1 MKIKSILKLGTLALL
16 TAALPACS
24 FLDTDPQIIPDDGYY
39 NSEQKLIYGLAGV
52 YGVLNSEALYGNYYS
67 LQIANADD
75 LCYFNNYNNSES
87 RPDRYNHSAGTAAI
101 YDTWSKLYEGIKN
114 ANRYIEAVEKTEI
127 DPGKLSVDI
136 GLYIAEARFL
146 RAYYH
151 FLLAQAW
158 GDVPLR
164 VKATTSPNP
173 NDVQMAATPQEQ
185 VLKWCADEIEATIP
199 DLYEPI
205 DNTPSRVSQ
214 TVAQGILA
222 RVYLFM
228 AGESV
233 KQIDGLDK
241 KEMYRRAAYWA
252 NEVIAS
258 HKHDLNESYEEIFIN
273 MIRDQ
278 YDTQF
283 HESMWEAEFLGDRT
297 SATDWTNGRIG
308 DLIGLRSQSRTTNY
322 SEWACNYSYGYYNGS
337 YTLWQLYWE
346 NDRTAD
352 ETASATVIDKRLT
365 WNLPGYNYRG
375 MNNQK
380 ISYKNKAGET
390 VTRYLQQTQSMF
402 KTPWVYNNNFAMPDI
417 EGLDQTIEDAF
428 DPADLVYD
436 PTVMCAVRN
445 AGKWRRE
452 TVYEKQM
459 SAKSLY
465 TTINFP
471 ILRYA
476 DVLLMYAEAINE
488 YAEAPDDQA
497 KEAIREIR
505 KRAGV
510 KTNESLLGDYRS
522 FRDLVRI
529 GFRGASQVGPDPLG
543 HVRREDAQRRDQ
555 PADGEQVPQRQLYEL
570 CVGELRQRDGTPH
583 LPPDSD
589 QGAGGEPR
597 APTEPLM
604 VKRLIAE
611 HTMNTKRIT
620 YLAATLALATA
631 AVSCEHEEIYE
642 PLEFSVR
649 LAPTNTYRTGDPVVF
664 NFSGNA
670 DFITV
675 WTGDT
680 GHEYKHRNR
689 TKVDIADI
697 ESCELEIEISQQYG
711 TLNNLVLFAGNK
723 FAGLNGSDAATDR
736 PVVEAIAANDCAD
749 WTKLE
754 FTPNNA
760 NKFKTYTYDITR
772 FADRFSWGM
781 HLFYPDPKTTMRTYR
796 INPKIT
802 VKFKGHDTQVYN
814 YPDMEFVPFSL
825 ASQHADDPYIH
836 NVSGNGNLKFQ
847 GRPGANNTANIV
859 FQGFSAGAFPEID
872 QWAFMQPVALNTIS
886 PDTGLNIKG
895 VTDDLPSYSYTY
907 TEPGTYTVTFI
918 VAGGNYQGQ
927 SAPAPYEVTF
937 TVIDPIE

>member
-52 YGVLNSEALYGNYYS
+52 YGVLNSEAIYGNYYS

-258 HKHDLNESYEEIFIN
+258 HKHNLNESYEEIFIN

-417 EGLDQTIEDAF
+417 EGLDQTIENAF

-488 YAEAPDDQA
+488 YAGAPDDQA

-510 KTNESLLGDYRS
+510 KTDESLLGDYRS
-522 FRDLVRI
+522 FRDLVRNE
-529 GFRGASQVGPDPLG
+529 RGRELAFEGLRKWDLIRWGTFVEKMHNAGTNQPTENKYRNVSYTNYASANYANVTAHHIYLPIPTK
-543 HVRREDAQRRDQ
+543 
-555 PADGEQVPQRQLYEL
+555 EL
-570 CVGELRQRDGTPH
+570 AVNHALRQN
-583 LPPDSD
+583 
-589 QGAGGEPR
+589 
-597 APTEPLM
+597 PL
-604 VKRLIAE
+604 
-611 HTMNTKRIT
+611 
-620 YLAATLALATA
+620 
-631 AVSCEHEEIYE
+631 
-642 PLEFSVR
+642 
-649 LAPTNTYRTGDPVVF
+649 
-664 NFSGNA
+664 
-670 DFITV
+670 
-675 WTGDT
+675 W
-680 GHEYKHRNR
+680 
-689 TKVDIADI
+689 
-697 ESCELEIEISQQYG
+697 
-711 TLNNLVLFAGNK
+711 
-723 FAGLNGSDAATDR
+723 
-736 PVVEAIAANDCAD
+736 
-749 WTKLE
+749 
-754 FTPNNA
+754 
-760 NKFKTYTYDITR
+760 
-772 FADRFSWGM
+772 
-781 HLFYPDPKTTMRTYR
+781 
-796 INPKIT
+796 
-802 VKFKGHDTQVYN
+802 
-814 YPDMEFVPFSL
+814 
-825 ASQHADDPYIH
+825 
-836 NVSGNGNLKFQ
+836 
-847 GRPGANNTANIV
+847 
-859 FQGFSAGAFPEID
+859 
-872 QWAFMQPVALNTIS
+872 
-886 PDTGLNIKG
+886 
-895 VTDDLPSYSYTY
+895 
-907 TEPGTYTVTFI
+907 
-918 VAGGNYQGQ
+918 
-927 SAPAPYEVTF
+927 
-937 TVIDPIE
+937 

>member
-87 RPDRYNHSAGTAAI
+87 RPDRYNHSAGTATI

-352 ETASATVIDKRLT
+352 ATASATVIDKRLT

-488 YAEAPDDQA
+488 YAGAPDDQA

-510 KTNESLLGDYRS
+510 KTDESLLGDYRS
-522 FRDLVRI
+522 FRDLVRNE
-529 GFRGASQVGPDPLG
+529 RGRELAFEGLRKWDLIRWGTFVEKMHNAGTNQPTENKYRNVSYTNYASANYANVTARHIYLPIPTK
-543 HVRREDAQRRDQ
+543 
-555 PADGEQVPQRQLYEL
+555 EL
-570 CVGELRQRDGTPH
+570 AVNHALRQN
-583 LPPDSD
+583 
-589 QGAGGEPR
+589 
-597 APTEPLM
+597 PL
-604 VKRLIAE
+604 
-611 HTMNTKRIT
+611 
-620 YLAATLALATA
+620 
-631 AVSCEHEEIYE
+631 
-642 PLEFSVR
+642 
-649 LAPTNTYRTGDPVVF
+649 
-664 NFSGNA
+664 
-670 DFITV
+670 
-675 WTGDT
+675 W
-680 GHEYKHRNR
+680 
-689 TKVDIADI
+689 
-697 ESCELEIEISQQYG
+697 
-711 TLNNLVLFAGNK
+711 
-723 FAGLNGSDAATDR
+723 
-736 PVVEAIAANDCAD
+736 
-749 WTKLE
+749 
-754 FTPNNA
+754 
-760 NKFKTYTYDITR
+760 
-772 FADRFSWGM
+772 
-781 HLFYPDPKTTMRTYR
+781 
-796 INPKIT
+796 
-802 VKFKGHDTQVYN
+802 
-814 YPDMEFVPFSL
+814 
-825 ASQHADDPYIH
+825 
-836 NVSGNGNLKFQ
+836 
-847 GRPGANNTANIV
+847 
-859 FQGFSAGAFPEID
+859 
-872 QWAFMQPVALNTIS
+872 
-886 PDTGLNIKG
+886 
-895 VTDDLPSYSYTY
+895 
-907 TEPGTYTVTFI
+907 
-918 VAGGNYQGQ
+918 
-927 SAPAPYEVTF
+927 
-937 TVIDPIE
+937 

>member
-127 DPGKLSVDI
+127 DPEKLSVDI

-164 VKATTSPNP
+164 VKATTAPNP

-417 EGLDQTIEDAF
+417 EGLDQTIENAF

-488 YAEAPDDQA
+488 YAGAPDDQA

-510 KTNESLLGDYRS
+510 KTDESLLGDYRS
-522 FRDLVRI
+522 FRDLVRNE
-529 GFRGASQVGPDPLG
+529 RGRELAFEGLRKWDLIRWGTFVEKMHNAGTNQPTENKYRNVSYTNYASANYANVTARHIYLPIPTK
-543 HVRREDAQRRDQ
+543 
-555 PADGEQVPQRQLYEL
+555 EL
-570 CVGELRQRDGTPH
+570 AVNHALRQN
-583 LPPDSD
+583 
-589 QGAGGEPR
+589 
-597 APTEPLM
+597 PL
-604 VKRLIAE
+604 
-611 HTMNTKRIT
+611 
-620 YLAATLALATA
+620 
-631 AVSCEHEEIYE
+631 
-642 PLEFSVR
+642 
-649 LAPTNTYRTGDPVVF
+649 
-664 NFSGNA
+664 
-670 DFITV
+670 
-675 WTGDT
+675 W
-680 GHEYKHRNR
+680 
-689 TKVDIADI
+689 
-697 ESCELEIEISQQYG
+697 
-711 TLNNLVLFAGNK
+711 
-723 FAGLNGSDAATDR
+723 
-736 PVVEAIAANDCAD
+736 
-749 WTKLE
+749 
-754 FTPNNA
+754 
-760 NKFKTYTYDITR
+760 
-772 FADRFSWGM
+772 
-781 HLFYPDPKTTMRTYR
+781 
-796 INPKIT
+796 
-802 VKFKGHDTQVYN
+802 
-814 YPDMEFVPFSL
+814 
-825 ASQHADDPYIH
+825 
-836 NVSGNGNLKFQ
+836 
-847 GRPGANNTANIV
+847 
-859 FQGFSAGAFPEID
+859 
-872 QWAFMQPVALNTIS
+872 
-886 PDTGLNIKG
+886 
-895 VTDDLPSYSYTY
+895 
-907 TEPGTYTVTFI
+907 
-918 VAGGNYQGQ
+918 
-927 SAPAPYEVTF
+927 
-937 TVIDPIE
+937 

>member
-52 YGVLNSEALYGNYYS
+52 YGALNSEALYGNYYS

-87 RPDRYNHSAGTAAI
+87 RPDRYNHSAGTATI
-101 YDTWSKLYEGIKN
+101 YDTWSKLYEVIKN
-114 ANRYIEAVEKTEI
+114 ANRYIEDVEKTEI

-488 YAEAPDDQA
+488 YAGAPDDQA

-510 KTNESLLGDYRS
+510 KTDESLLGDYRS
-522 FRDLVRI
+522 FRDLVRNE
-529 GFRGASQVGPDPLG
+529 RGRELAFEGLRKWDLIRWGTFVEKMHNAGTNQPTENKYRNVSYTNYASANYANVTARHIYLPIPTK
-543 HVRREDAQRRDQ
+543 
-555 PADGEQVPQRQLYEL
+555 EL
-570 CVGELRQRDGTPH
+570 AVNHALRQN
-583 LPPDSD
+583 
-589 QGAGGEPR
+589 
-597 APTEPLM
+597 PL
-604 VKRLIAE
+604 
-611 HTMNTKRIT
+611 
-620 YLAATLALATA
+620 
-631 AVSCEHEEIYE
+631 
-642 PLEFSVR
+642 
-649 LAPTNTYRTGDPVVF
+649 
-664 NFSGNA
+664 
-670 DFITV
+670 
-675 WTGDT
+675 W
-680 GHEYKHRNR
+680 
-689 TKVDIADI
+689 
-697 ESCELEIEISQQYG
+697 
-711 TLNNLVLFAGNK
+711 
-723 FAGLNGSDAATDR
+723 
-736 PVVEAIAANDCAD
+736 
-749 WTKLE
+749 
-754 FTPNNA
+754 
-760 NKFKTYTYDITR
+760 
-772 FADRFSWGM
+772 
-781 HLFYPDPKTTMRTYR
+781 
-796 INPKIT
+796 
-802 VKFKGHDTQVYN
+802 
-814 YPDMEFVPFSL
+814 
-825 ASQHADDPYIH
+825 
-836 NVSGNGNLKFQ
+836 
-847 GRPGANNTANIV
+847 
-859 FQGFSAGAFPEID
+859 
-872 QWAFMQPVALNTIS
+872 
-886 PDTGLNIKG
+886 
-895 VTDDLPSYSYTY
+895 
-907 TEPGTYTVTFI
+907 
-918 VAGGNYQGQ
+918 
-927 SAPAPYEVTF
+927 
-937 TVIDPIE
+937 

>member
-24 FLDTDPQIIPDDGYY
+24 FLDTDPQIIHDGYY

-173 NDVQMAATPQEQ
+173 NNVQMAATPQEQ

-258 HKHDLNESYEEIFIN
+258 HKHDLNESYEEVFIN

-436 PTVMCAVRN
+436 LTVMCAVRN

-488 YAEAPDDQA
+488 YAGAPDDQA
-497 KEAIREIR
+497 KDAIREIR

-510 KTNESLLGDYRS
+510 KTDESLLGDYRS
-522 FRDLVRI
+522 FRDLVRNE
-529 GFRGASQVGPDPLG
+529 RGRELAFEGLRKWDLIRWGTFVEKMHNAGTNQPTENKYRNVSYTNYASANYANVTARHIYLPIPTK
-543 HVRREDAQRRDQ
+543 
-555 PADGEQVPQRQLYEL
+555 EL
-570 CVGELRQRDGTPH
+570 AVNHALRQN
-583 LPPDSD
+583 
-589 QGAGGEPR
+589 
-597 APTEPLM
+597 PL
-604 VKRLIAE
+604 
-611 HTMNTKRIT
+611 
-620 YLAATLALATA
+620 
-631 AVSCEHEEIYE
+631 
-642 PLEFSVR
+642 
-649 LAPTNTYRTGDPVVF
+649 
-664 NFSGNA
+664 
-670 DFITV
+670 
-675 WTGDT
+675 W
-680 GHEYKHRNR
+680 
-689 TKVDIADI
+689 
-697 ESCELEIEISQQYG
+697 
-711 TLNNLVLFAGNK
+711 
-723 FAGLNGSDAATDR
+723 
-736 PVVEAIAANDCAD
+736 
-749 WTKLE
+749 
-754 FTPNNA
+754 
-760 NKFKTYTYDITR
+760 
-772 FADRFSWGM
+772 
-781 HLFYPDPKTTMRTYR
+781 
-796 INPKIT
+796 
-802 VKFKGHDTQVYN
+802 
-814 YPDMEFVPFSL
+814 
-825 ASQHADDPYIH
+825 
-836 NVSGNGNLKFQ
+836 
-847 GRPGANNTANIV
+847 
-859 FQGFSAGAFPEID
+859 
-872 QWAFMQPVALNTIS
+872 
-886 PDTGLNIKG
+886 
-895 VTDDLPSYSYTY
+895 
-907 TEPGTYTVTFI
+907 
-918 VAGGNYQGQ
+918 
-927 SAPAPYEVTF
+927 
-937 TVIDPIE
+937 

>member
-87 RPDRYNHSAGTAAI
+87 RPDRYNHSAGTATI

-258 HKHDLNESYEEIFIN
+258 HKHDLNESYEEVFIN

-417 EGLDQTIEDAF
+417 EGLDQTIENAF

-488 YAEAPDDQA
+488 YAGAPDDQA
-497 KEAIREIR
+497 KDAIREIR

-510 KTNESLLGDYRS
+510 KTDESLLGDYRS
-522 FRDLVRI
+522 FRDLVRNE
-529 GFRGASQVGPDPLG
+529 RGRELAFEGLRKWDLIRWGTFVEKMHNAGTNQPTENKYRNVSYTNYASANYANVTARHIYLPIPTK
-543 HVRREDAQRRDQ
+543 
-555 PADGEQVPQRQLYEL
+555 EL
-570 CVGELRQRDGTPH
+570 AVNHALRQN
-583 LPPDSD
+583 
-589 QGAGGEPR
+589 
-597 APTEPLM
+597 PL
-604 VKRLIAE
+604 
-611 HTMNTKRIT
+611 
-620 YLAATLALATA
+620 
-631 AVSCEHEEIYE
+631 
-642 PLEFSVR
+642 
-649 LAPTNTYRTGDPVVF
+649 
-664 NFSGNA
+664 
-670 DFITV
+670 
-675 WTGDT
+675 W
-680 GHEYKHRNR
+680 
-689 TKVDIADI
+689 
-697 ESCELEIEISQQYG
+697 
-711 TLNNLVLFAGNK
+711 
-723 FAGLNGSDAATDR
+723 
-736 PVVEAIAANDCAD
+736 
-749 WTKLE
+749 
-754 FTPNNA
+754 
-760 NKFKTYTYDITR
+760 
-772 FADRFSWGM
+772 
-781 HLFYPDPKTTMRTYR
+781 
-796 INPKIT
+796 
-802 VKFKGHDTQVYN
+802 
-814 YPDMEFVPFSL
+814 
-825 ASQHADDPYIH
+825 
-836 NVSGNGNLKFQ
+836 
-847 GRPGANNTANIV
+847 
-859 FQGFSAGAFPEID
+859 
-872 QWAFMQPVALNTIS
+872 
-886 PDTGLNIKG
+886 
-895 VTDDLPSYSYTY
+895 
-907 TEPGTYTVTFI
+907 
-918 VAGGNYQGQ
+918 
-927 SAPAPYEVTF
+927 
-937 TVIDPIE
+937 

>member
-87 RPDRYNHSAGTAAI
+87 RPDRYNHSAGTATI

-417 EGLDQTIEDAF
+417 EGLDQTIENAF

-488 YAEAPDDQA
+488 YAGAPDDQA

-510 KTNESLLGDYRS
+510 KTDESLLGDYRS
-522 FRDLVRI
+522 FRDLVRNQ
-529 GFRGASQVGPDPLG
+529 RGRELAFEGLRKWDLIRWGTFVEKMHNAGTNQPTENKYRNVSYTNYASANYANVTARHIYLPIPTK
-543 HVRREDAQRRDQ
+543 
-555 PADGEQVPQRQLYEL
+555 EL
-570 CVGELRQRDGTPH
+570 AVNHALRQN
-583 LPPDSD
+583 
-589 QGAGGEPR
+589 
-597 APTEPLM
+597 PL
-604 VKRLIAE
+604 
-611 HTMNTKRIT
+611 
-620 YLAATLALATA
+620 
-631 AVSCEHEEIYE
+631 
-642 PLEFSVR
+642 
-649 LAPTNTYRTGDPVVF
+649 
-664 NFSGNA
+664 
-670 DFITV
+670 
-675 WTGDT
+675 W
-680 GHEYKHRNR
+680 
-689 TKVDIADI
+689 
-697 ESCELEIEISQQYG
+697 
-711 TLNNLVLFAGNK
+711 
-723 FAGLNGSDAATDR
+723 
-736 PVVEAIAANDCAD
+736 
-749 WTKLE
+749 
-754 FTPNNA
+754 
-760 NKFKTYTYDITR
+760 
-772 FADRFSWGM
+772 
-781 HLFYPDPKTTMRTYR
+781 
-796 INPKIT
+796 
-802 VKFKGHDTQVYN
+802 
-814 YPDMEFVPFSL
+814 
-825 ASQHADDPYIH
+825 
-836 NVSGNGNLKFQ
+836 
-847 GRPGANNTANIV
+847 
-859 FQGFSAGAFPEID
+859 
-872 QWAFMQPVALNTIS
+872 
-886 PDTGLNIKG
+886 
-895 VTDDLPSYSYTY
+895 
-907 TEPGTYTVTFI
+907 
-918 VAGGNYQGQ
+918 
-927 SAPAPYEVTF
+927 
-937 TVIDPIE
+937 

>member
-173 NDVQMAATPQEQ
+173 NDVQMAAMPQEQ

-258 HKHDLNESYEEIFIN
+258 HKHDLNESYEEVFIN

-308 DLIGLRSQSRTTNY
+308 DLIGLRSQSGTTNY

-390 VTRYLQQTQSMF
+390 VTRYLQQT
-402 KTPWVYNNNFAMPDI
+402 
-417 EGLDQTIEDAF
+417 
-428 DPADLVYD
+428 
-436 PTVMCAVRN
+436 
-445 AGKWRRE
+445 
-452 TVYEKQM
+452 
-459 SAKSLY
+459 
-465 TTINFP
+465 
-471 ILRYA
+471 
-476 DVLLMYAEAINE
+476 
-488 YAEAPDDQA
+488 
-497 KEAIREIR
+497 
-505 KRAGV
+505 
-510 KTNESLLGDYRS
+510 
-522 FRDLVRI
+522 
-529 GFRGASQVGPDPLG
+529 
-543 HVRREDAQRRDQ
+543 
-555 PADGEQVPQRQLYEL
+555 
-570 CVGELRQRDGTPH
+570 
-583 LPPDSD
+583 
-589 QGAGGEPR
+589 
-597 APTEPLM
+597 
-604 VKRLIAE
+604 
-611 HTMNTKRIT
+611 
-620 YLAATLALATA
+620 
-631 AVSCEHEEIYE
+631 
-642 PLEFSVR
+642 
-649 LAPTNTYRTGDPVVF
+649 
-664 NFSGNA
+664 
-670 DFITV
+670 
-675 WTGDT
+675 
-680 GHEYKHRNR
+680 
-689 TKVDIADI
+689 
-697 ESCELEIEISQQYG
+697 
-711 TLNNLVLFAGNK
+711 
-723 FAGLNGSDAATDR
+723 
-736 PVVEAIAANDCAD
+736 
-749 WTKLE
+749 
-754 FTPNNA
+754 
-760 NKFKTYTYDITR
+760 
-772 FADRFSWGM
+772 
-781 HLFYPDPKTTMRTYR
+781 
-796 INPKIT
+796 
-802 VKFKGHDTQVYN
+802 
-814 YPDMEFVPFSL
+814 
-825 ASQHADDPYIH
+825 
-836 NVSGNGNLKFQ
+836 
-847 GRPGANNTANIV
+847 
-859 FQGFSAGAFPEID
+859 
-872 QWAFMQPVALNTIS
+872 
-886 PDTGLNIKG
+886 
-895 VTDDLPSYSYTY
+895 
-907 TEPGTYTVTFI
+907 
-918 VAGGNYQGQ
+918 
-927 SAPAPYEVTF
+927 
-937 TVIDPIE
+937 

>member
-185 VLKWCADEIEATIP
+185 VLKWCADEIETTIP

-488 YAEAPDDQA
+488 YAGAPDDQA

-510 KTNESLLGDYRS
+510 KTDESLLGDYRS
-522 FRDLVRI
+522 FRDLVRNE
-529 GFRGASQVGPDPLG
+529 RGRELAFEGLRKWDLIRWGTFVEKMHNAGTNQPTENKYRNVSYTNYASANYANVTARHIYLPIPTK
-543 HVRREDAQRRDQ
+543 
-555 PADGEQVPQRQLYEL
+555 EL
-570 CVGELRQRDGTPH
+570 AVNHALRQN
-583 LPPDSD
+583 
-589 QGAGGEPR
+589 
-597 APTEPLM
+597 PL
-604 VKRLIAE
+604 
-611 HTMNTKRIT
+611 
-620 YLAATLALATA
+620 
-631 AVSCEHEEIYE
+631 
-642 PLEFSVR
+642 
-649 LAPTNTYRTGDPVVF
+649 
-664 NFSGNA
+664 
-670 DFITV
+670 
-675 WTGDT
+675 W
-680 GHEYKHRNR
+680 
-689 TKVDIADI
+689 
-697 ESCELEIEISQQYG
+697 
-711 TLNNLVLFAGNK
+711 
-723 FAGLNGSDAATDR
+723 
-736 PVVEAIAANDCAD
+736 
-749 WTKLE
+749 
-754 FTPNNA
+754 
-760 NKFKTYTYDITR
+760 
-772 FADRFSWGM
+772 
-781 HLFYPDPKTTMRTYR
+781 
-796 INPKIT
+796 
-802 VKFKGHDTQVYN
+802 
-814 YPDMEFVPFSL
+814 
-825 ASQHADDPYIH
+825 
-836 NVSGNGNLKFQ
+836 
-847 GRPGANNTANIV
+847 
-859 FQGFSAGAFPEID
+859 
-872 QWAFMQPVALNTIS
+872 
-886 PDTGLNIKG
+886 
-895 VTDDLPSYSYTY
+895 
-907 TEPGTYTVTFI
+907 
-918 VAGGNYQGQ
+918 
-927 SAPAPYEVTF
+927 
-937 TVIDPIE
+937 

>member
-87 RPDRYNHSAGTAAI
+87 RPDRYNHSAGTATI

-258 HKHDLNESYEEIFIN
+258 HKHDLNESYEEVFIN

-417 EGLDQTIEDAF
+417 EGLDQTIENAF

-488 YAEAPDDQA
+488 YAGAPDDQA

-510 KTNESLLGDYRS
+510 KTDESLLGDYRS
-522 FRDLVRI
+522 FRDLVRNE
-529 GFRGASQVGPDPLG
+529 RGRELAFEGLRKWDLIRWGTFVEKMHNAGTNQPTENKYRNVSYTNYASANYANVTARHIYLPIPTK
-543 HVRREDAQRRDQ
+543 
-555 PADGEQVPQRQLYEL
+555 EL
-570 CVGELRQRDGTPH
+570 AVNHALRQN
-583 LPPDSD
+583 
-589 QGAGGEPR
+589 
-597 APTEPLM
+597 PL
-604 VKRLIAE
+604 
-611 HTMNTKRIT
+611 
-620 YLAATLALATA
+620 
-631 AVSCEHEEIYE
+631 
-642 PLEFSVR
+642 
-649 LAPTNTYRTGDPVVF
+649 
-664 NFSGNA
+664 
-670 DFITV
+670 
-675 WTGDT
+675 W
-680 GHEYKHRNR
+680 
-689 TKVDIADI
+689 
-697 ESCELEIEISQQYG
+697 
-711 TLNNLVLFAGNK
+711 
-723 FAGLNGSDAATDR
+723 
-736 PVVEAIAANDCAD
+736 
-749 WTKLE
+749 
-754 FTPNNA
+754 
-760 NKFKTYTYDITR
+760 
-772 FADRFSWGM
+772 
-781 HLFYPDPKTTMRTYR
+781 
-796 INPKIT
+796 
-802 VKFKGHDTQVYN
+802 
-814 YPDMEFVPFSL
+814 
-825 ASQHADDPYIH
+825 
-836 NVSGNGNLKFQ
+836 
-847 GRPGANNTANIV
+847 
-859 FQGFSAGAFPEID
+859 
-872 QWAFMQPVALNTIS
+872 
-886 PDTGLNIKG
+886 
-895 VTDDLPSYSYTY
+895 
-907 TEPGTYTVTFI
+907 
-918 VAGGNYQGQ
+918 
-927 SAPAPYEVTF
+927 
-937 TVIDPIE
+937 

>member
-173 NDVQMAATPQEQ
+173 NNVQMAATPQEQ

-258 HKHDLNESYEEIFIN
+258 HKHDLNESYEEVFIN

-417 EGLDQTIEDAF
+417 EGLDQTIENAF

-488 YAEAPDDQA
+488 YAGAPDDQA

-522 FRDLVRI
+522 FRDLVRNE
-529 GFRGASQVGPDPLG
+529 RGRELAFEGLRKWDLIRWGTFVEKMHNAGTNQPTENKYRNVSYTNYASANYANVTARHIYLPIPTK
-543 HVRREDAQRRDQ
+543 
-555 PADGEQVPQRQLYEL
+555 EL
-570 CVGELRQRDGTPH
+570 AVNHALRQN
-583 LPPDSD
+583 
-589 QGAGGEPR
+589 
-597 APTEPLM
+597 PL
-604 VKRLIAE
+604 
-611 HTMNTKRIT
+611 
-620 YLAATLALATA
+620 
-631 AVSCEHEEIYE
+631 
-642 PLEFSVR
+642 
-649 LAPTNTYRTGDPVVF
+649 
-664 NFSGNA
+664 
-670 DFITV
+670 
-675 WTGDT
+675 W
-680 GHEYKHRNR
+680 
-689 TKVDIADI
+689 
-697 ESCELEIEISQQYG
+697 
-711 TLNNLVLFAGNK
+711 
-723 FAGLNGSDAATDR
+723 
-736 PVVEAIAANDCAD
+736 
-749 WTKLE
+749 
-754 FTPNNA
+754 
-760 NKFKTYTYDITR
+760 
-772 FADRFSWGM
+772 
-781 HLFYPDPKTTMRTYR
+781 
-796 INPKIT
+796 
-802 VKFKGHDTQVYN
+802 
-814 YPDMEFVPFSL
+814 
-825 ASQHADDPYIH
+825 
-836 NVSGNGNLKFQ
+836 
-847 GRPGANNTANIV
+847 
-859 FQGFSAGAFPEID
+859 
-872 QWAFMQPVALNTIS
+872 
-886 PDTGLNIKG
+886 
-895 VTDDLPSYSYTY
+895 
-907 TEPGTYTVTFI
+907 
-918 VAGGNYQGQ
+918 
-927 SAPAPYEVTF
+927 
-937 TVIDPIE
+937 

>member
-173 NDVQMAATPQEQ
+173 NNVQMAATPQEQ

-308 DLIGLRSQSRTTNY
+308 DLIGLRSQSGTTNY

-417 EGLDQTIEDAF
+417 EGLDQTIENAF

-488 YAEAPDDQA
+488 YAGAPDDQA
-497 KEAIREIR
+497 KEAIREIH

-510 KTNESLLGDYRS
+510 KTDESLLGDYRS
-522 FRDLVRI
+522 FRDLVRNE
-529 GFRGASQVGPDPLG
+529 RGRELAFEGLRKWDLIRWGTFVEKMHNAGTNQPTENKYRNVSYTNYASANYANVTARHIYLPIPTK
-543 HVRREDAQRRDQ
+543 
-555 PADGEQVPQRQLYEL
+555 EL
-570 CVGELRQRDGTPH
+570 AVNHALRQN
-583 LPPDSD
+583 
-589 QGAGGEPR
+589 
-597 APTEPLM
+597 PL
-604 VKRLIAE
+604 
-611 HTMNTKRIT
+611 
-620 YLAATLALATA
+620 
-631 AVSCEHEEIYE
+631 
-642 PLEFSVR
+642 
-649 LAPTNTYRTGDPVVF
+649 
-664 NFSGNA
+664 
-670 DFITV
+670 
-675 WTGDT
+675 W
-680 GHEYKHRNR
+680 
-689 TKVDIADI
+689 
-697 ESCELEIEISQQYG
+697 
-711 TLNNLVLFAGNK
+711 
-723 FAGLNGSDAATDR
+723 
-736 PVVEAIAANDCAD
+736 
-749 WTKLE
+749 
-754 FTPNNA
+754 
-760 NKFKTYTYDITR
+760 
-772 FADRFSWGM
+772 
-781 HLFYPDPKTTMRTYR
+781 
-796 INPKIT
+796 
-802 VKFKGHDTQVYN
+802 
-814 YPDMEFVPFSL
+814 
-825 ASQHADDPYIH
+825 
-836 NVSGNGNLKFQ
+836 
-847 GRPGANNTANIV
+847 
-859 FQGFSAGAFPEID
+859 
-872 QWAFMQPVALNTIS
+872 
-886 PDTGLNIKG
+886 
-895 VTDDLPSYSYTY
+895 
-907 TEPGTYTVTFI
+907 
-918 VAGGNYQGQ
+918 
-927 SAPAPYEVTF
+927 
-937 TVIDPIE
+937 

>member
-52 YGVLNSEALYGNYYS
+52 YGVLNSEAIYGNYYS

-87 RPDRYNHSAGTAAI
+87 RPDRYNHSAGTATI

-127 DPGKLSVDI
+127 DPEKLSVNI

-488 YAEAPDDQA
+488 YAGAPDDQA

-510 KTNESLLGDYRS
+510 KTDESLLGDYRS
-522 FRDLVRI
+522 FRDLVRNE
-529 GFRGASQVGPDPLG
+529 RGRELAFEGLRKWDLIRWGTFVEKMHNAGTNQPTENKYRNVSYTNYASANYANVTARHIYLPIPTK
-543 HVRREDAQRRDQ
+543 
-555 PADGEQVPQRQLYEL
+555 EL
-570 CVGELRQRDGTPH
+570 AVNHALRQN
-583 LPPDSD
+583 
-589 QGAGGEPR
+589 
-597 APTEPLM
+597 PL
-604 VKRLIAE
+604 
-611 HTMNTKRIT
+611 
-620 YLAATLALATA
+620 
-631 AVSCEHEEIYE
+631 
-642 PLEFSVR
+642 
-649 LAPTNTYRTGDPVVF
+649 
-664 NFSGNA
+664 
-670 DFITV
+670 
-675 WTGDT
+675 W
-680 GHEYKHRNR
+680 
-689 TKVDIADI
+689 
-697 ESCELEIEISQQYG
+697 
-711 TLNNLVLFAGNK
+711 
-723 FAGLNGSDAATDR
+723 
-736 PVVEAIAANDCAD
+736 
-749 WTKLE
+749 
-754 FTPNNA
+754 
-760 NKFKTYTYDITR
+760 
-772 FADRFSWGM
+772 
-781 HLFYPDPKTTMRTYR
+781 
-796 INPKIT
+796 
-802 VKFKGHDTQVYN
+802 
-814 YPDMEFVPFSL
+814 
-825 ASQHADDPYIH
+825 
-836 NVSGNGNLKFQ
+836 
-847 GRPGANNTANIV
+847 
-859 FQGFSAGAFPEID
+859 
-872 QWAFMQPVALNTIS
+872 
-886 PDTGLNIKG
+886 
-895 VTDDLPSYSYTY
+895 
-907 TEPGTYTVTFI
+907 
-918 VAGGNYQGQ
+918 
-927 SAPAPYEVTF
+927 
-937 TVIDPIE
+937 

>member
-87 RPDRYNHSAGTAAI
+87 RPDRYNHSAGTATI

-127 DPGKLSVDI
+127 DPEKLSVDI

-417 EGLDQTIEDAF
+417 EGLDQTIENAF

-488 YAEAPDDQA
+488 YAGAPDDQA

-510 KTNESLLGDYRS
+510 KTDESLLGDYRS
-522 FRDLVRI
+522 FRDLVRNE
-529 GFRGASQVGPDPLG
+529 RGRELAFEGLRKWDLIRWGTFVEKMHNAGTNQPTENKYRNVSYTNYASANYANVTARHIYLPIPTK
-543 HVRREDAQRRDQ
+543 
-555 PADGEQVPQRQLYEL
+555 EL
-570 CVGELRQRDGTPH
+570 AVNHALRQN
-583 LPPDSD
+583 
-589 QGAGGEPR
+589 
-597 APTEPLM
+597 PL
-604 VKRLIAE
+604 
-611 HTMNTKRIT
+611 
-620 YLAATLALATA
+620 
-631 AVSCEHEEIYE
+631 
-642 PLEFSVR
+642 
-649 LAPTNTYRTGDPVVF
+649 
-664 NFSGNA
+664 
-670 DFITV
+670 
-675 WTGDT
+675 W
-680 GHEYKHRNR
+680 
-689 TKVDIADI
+689 
-697 ESCELEIEISQQYG
+697 
-711 TLNNLVLFAGNK
+711 
-723 FAGLNGSDAATDR
+723 
-736 PVVEAIAANDCAD
+736 
-749 WTKLE
+749 
-754 FTPNNA
+754 
-760 NKFKTYTYDITR
+760 
-772 FADRFSWGM
+772 
-781 HLFYPDPKTTMRTYR
+781 
-796 INPKIT
+796 
-802 VKFKGHDTQVYN
+802 
-814 YPDMEFVPFSL
+814 
-825 ASQHADDPYIH
+825 
-836 NVSGNGNLKFQ
+836 
-847 GRPGANNTANIV
+847 
-859 FQGFSAGAFPEID
+859 
-872 QWAFMQPVALNTIS
+872 
-886 PDTGLNIKG
+886 
-895 VTDDLPSYSYTY
+895 
-907 TEPGTYTVTFI
+907 
-918 VAGGNYQGQ
+918 
-927 SAPAPYEVTF
+927 
-937 TVIDPIE
+937 

>member
-87 RPDRYNHSAGTAAI
+87 RPDRYNHSTGTATI

-488 YAEAPDDQA
+488 YAGAPDDQA

-510 KTNESLLGDYRS
+510 KTDESLLGDYRS
-522 FRDLVRI
+522 FRDLVRNE
-529 GFRGASQVGPDPLG
+529 RGRELAFEGLRKWDLIRWGTFVEKMHNAGTNQPTENKYRNVSYTNYASANYANVTARHIYLPIPTK
-543 HVRREDAQRRDQ
+543 
-555 PADGEQVPQRQLYEL
+555 EL
-570 CVGELRQRDGTPH
+570 AVNHALRQN
-583 LPPDSD
+583 
-589 QGAGGEPR
+589 
-597 APTEPLM
+597 PL
-604 VKRLIAE
+604 
-611 HTMNTKRIT
+611 
-620 YLAATLALATA
+620 
-631 AVSCEHEEIYE
+631 
-642 PLEFSVR
+642 
-649 LAPTNTYRTGDPVVF
+649 
-664 NFSGNA
+664 
-670 DFITV
+670 
-675 WTGDT
+675 W
-680 GHEYKHRNR
+680 
-689 TKVDIADI
+689 
-697 ESCELEIEISQQYG
+697 
-711 TLNNLVLFAGNK
+711 
-723 FAGLNGSDAATDR
+723 
-736 PVVEAIAANDCAD
+736 
-749 WTKLE
+749 
-754 FTPNNA
+754 
-760 NKFKTYTYDITR
+760 
-772 FADRFSWGM
+772 
-781 HLFYPDPKTTMRTYR
+781 
-796 INPKIT
+796 
-802 VKFKGHDTQVYN
+802 
-814 YPDMEFVPFSL
+814 
-825 ASQHADDPYIH
+825 
-836 NVSGNGNLKFQ
+836 
-847 GRPGANNTANIV
+847 
-859 FQGFSAGAFPEID
+859 
-872 QWAFMQPVALNTIS
+872 
-886 PDTGLNIKG
+886 
-895 VTDDLPSYSYTY
+895 
-907 TEPGTYTVTFI
+907 
-918 VAGGNYQGQ
+918 
-927 SAPAPYEVTF
+927 
-937 TVIDPIE
+937 

>member
-127 DPGKLSVDI
+127 DPEKLSVDI

-375 MNNQK
+375 MNTQK

-488 YAEAPDDQA
+488 YAGAPDDQA

-510 KTNESLLGDYRS
+510 KTDESLLGDYRS
-522 FRDLVRI
+522 FRDLVRNE
-529 GFRGASQVGPDPLG
+529 RGRELAFEGLRKWDLIRWGTFVEKMHNAGTNQPTENKYRNVSYTNYASANYANVTARHIYLPIPTK
-543 HVRREDAQRRDQ
+543 
-555 PADGEQVPQRQLYEL
+555 EL
-570 CVGELRQRDGTPH
+570 AVNHALRQN
-583 LPPDSD
+583 
-589 QGAGGEPR
+589 
-597 APTEPLM
+597 PL
-604 VKRLIAE
+604 
-611 HTMNTKRIT
+611 
-620 YLAATLALATA
+620 
-631 AVSCEHEEIYE
+631 
-642 PLEFSVR
+642 
-649 LAPTNTYRTGDPVVF
+649 
-664 NFSGNA
+664 
-670 DFITV
+670 
-675 WTGDT
+675 W
-680 GHEYKHRNR
+680 
-689 TKVDIADI
+689 
-697 ESCELEIEISQQYG
+697 
-711 TLNNLVLFAGNK
+711 
-723 FAGLNGSDAATDR
+723 
-736 PVVEAIAANDCAD
+736 
-749 WTKLE
+749 
-754 FTPNNA
+754 
-760 NKFKTYTYDITR
+760 
-772 FADRFSWGM
+772 
-781 HLFYPDPKTTMRTYR
+781 
-796 INPKIT
+796 
-802 VKFKGHDTQVYN
+802 
-814 YPDMEFVPFSL
+814 
-825 ASQHADDPYIH
+825 
-836 NVSGNGNLKFQ
+836 
-847 GRPGANNTANIV
+847 
-859 FQGFSAGAFPEID
+859 
-872 QWAFMQPVALNTIS
+872 
-886 PDTGLNIKG
+886 
-895 VTDDLPSYSYTY
+895 
-907 TEPGTYTVTFI
+907 
-918 VAGGNYQGQ
+918 
-927 SAPAPYEVTF
+927 
-937 TVIDPIE
+937 

>member
-16 TAALPACS
+16 SAALPACS

-52 YGVLNSEALYGNYYS
+52 YGVLNSEAIYGNYYS

-127 DPGKLSVDI
+127 DPEKLSVDI

-258 HKHDLNESYEEIFIN
+258 HKHDLNESYEEVFIN

-417 EGLDQTIEDAF
+417 EGLDQTIENAF

-488 YAEAPDDQA
+488 YAGAPDDQA

-505 KRAGV
+505 KRTGV
-510 KTNESLLGDYRS
+510 KTDESLLGDYRS
-522 FRDLVRI
+522 FRDLVRNE
-529 GFRGASQVGPDPLG
+529 RGRELAFEGLRKWDLIRWGTFVEKMHNAGTNQPTENKYRNVSYTNYASANYANVTARHIYLPIPTK
-543 HVRREDAQRRDQ
+543 
-555 PADGEQVPQRQLYEL
+555 EL
-570 CVGELRQRDGTPH
+570 AVNHALRQN
-583 LPPDSD
+583 
-589 QGAGGEPR
+589 
-597 APTEPLM
+597 PL
-604 VKRLIAE
+604 
-611 HTMNTKRIT
+611 
-620 YLAATLALATA
+620 
-631 AVSCEHEEIYE
+631 
-642 PLEFSVR
+642 
-649 LAPTNTYRTGDPVVF
+649 
-664 NFSGNA
+664 
-670 DFITV
+670 
-675 WTGDT
+675 W
-680 GHEYKHRNR
+680 
-689 TKVDIADI
+689 
-697 ESCELEIEISQQYG
+697 
-711 TLNNLVLFAGNK
+711 
-723 FAGLNGSDAATDR
+723 
-736 PVVEAIAANDCAD
+736 
-749 WTKLE
+749 
-754 FTPNNA
+754 
-760 NKFKTYTYDITR
+760 
-772 FADRFSWGM
+772 
-781 HLFYPDPKTTMRTYR
+781 
-796 INPKIT
+796 
-802 VKFKGHDTQVYN
+802 
-814 YPDMEFVPFSL
+814 
-825 ASQHADDPYIH
+825 
-836 NVSGNGNLKFQ
+836 
-847 GRPGANNTANIV
+847 
-859 FQGFSAGAFPEID
+859 
-872 QWAFMQPVALNTIS
+872 
-886 PDTGLNIKG
+886 
-895 VTDDLPSYSYTY
+895 
-907 TEPGTYTVTFI
+907 
-918 VAGGNYQGQ
+918 
-927 SAPAPYEVTF
+927 
-937 TVIDPIE
+937 

>member
-158 GDVPLR
+158 GDMPLR

-258 HKHDLNESYEEIFIN
+258 HKHDLNESYEEVFIN

-417 EGLDQTIEDAF
+417 EGLDQTIENAF

-488 YAEAPDDQA
+488 YAGAPDDQA

-510 KTNESLLGDYRS
+510 KTDESLLGDYRS
-522 FRDLVRI
+522 FRDLVRNE
-529 GFRGASQVGPDPLG
+529 RGRELAFEGLRKWDLIRWGTFVEKMHNAGTNQPTENKYRNVSYTNYASANYANVTARHIYLPIPTK
-543 HVRREDAQRRDQ
+543 
-555 PADGEQVPQRQLYEL
+555 EL
-570 CVGELRQRDGTPH
+570 AVNHALRQN
-583 LPPDSD
+583 
-589 QGAGGEPR
+589 
-597 APTEPLM
+597 PL
-604 VKRLIAE
+604 
-611 HTMNTKRIT
+611 
-620 YLAATLALATA
+620 
-631 AVSCEHEEIYE
+631 
-642 PLEFSVR
+642 
-649 LAPTNTYRTGDPVVF
+649 
-664 NFSGNA
+664 
-670 DFITV
+670 
-675 WTGDT
+675 W
-680 GHEYKHRNR
+680 
-689 TKVDIADI
+689 
-697 ESCELEIEISQQYG
+697 
-711 TLNNLVLFAGNK
+711 
-723 FAGLNGSDAATDR
+723 
-736 PVVEAIAANDCAD
+736 
-749 WTKLE
+749 
-754 FTPNNA
+754 
-760 NKFKTYTYDITR
+760 
-772 FADRFSWGM
+772 
-781 HLFYPDPKTTMRTYR
+781 
-796 INPKIT
+796 
-802 VKFKGHDTQVYN
+802 
-814 YPDMEFVPFSL
+814 
-825 ASQHADDPYIH
+825 
-836 NVSGNGNLKFQ
+836 
-847 GRPGANNTANIV
+847 
-859 FQGFSAGAFPEID
+859 
-872 QWAFMQPVALNTIS
+872 
-886 PDTGLNIKG
+886 
-895 VTDDLPSYSYTY
+895 
-907 TEPGTYTVTFI
+907 
-918 VAGGNYQGQ
+918 
-927 SAPAPYEVTF
+927 
-937 TVIDPIE
+937 

>member
-173 NDVQMAATPQEQ
+173 NNVQMAATPQEQ

-337 YTLWQLYWE
+337 YTLWQLDWE

-488 YAEAPDDQA
+488 YAGAPDDQA

-510 KTNESLLGDYRS
+510 KTDESLLGDYRS
-522 FRDLVRI
+522 FRDLVRNE
-529 GFRGASQVGPDPLG
+529 RGRELAFEGLRKWDLIRWGTFVEKMHNAGTNQPTENKYRNVSYTNYASANYANVTARHIYLPIPTK
-543 HVRREDAQRRDQ
+543 
-555 PADGEQVPQRQLYEL
+555 EL
-570 CVGELRQRDGTPH
+570 AVNHALRQN
-583 LPPDSD
+583 
-589 QGAGGEPR
+589 
-597 APTEPLM
+597 PL
-604 VKRLIAE
+604 
-611 HTMNTKRIT
+611 
-620 YLAATLALATA
+620 
-631 AVSCEHEEIYE
+631 
-642 PLEFSVR
+642 
-649 LAPTNTYRTGDPVVF
+649 
-664 NFSGNA
+664 
-670 DFITV
+670 
-675 WTGDT
+675 W
-680 GHEYKHRNR
+680 
-689 TKVDIADI
+689 
-697 ESCELEIEISQQYG
+697 
-711 TLNNLVLFAGNK
+711 
-723 FAGLNGSDAATDR
+723 
-736 PVVEAIAANDCAD
+736 
-749 WTKLE
+749 
-754 FTPNNA
+754 
-760 NKFKTYTYDITR
+760 
-772 FADRFSWGM
+772 
-781 HLFYPDPKTTMRTYR
+781 
-796 INPKIT
+796 
-802 VKFKGHDTQVYN
+802 
-814 YPDMEFVPFSL
+814 
-825 ASQHADDPYIH
+825 
-836 NVSGNGNLKFQ
+836 
-847 GRPGANNTANIV
+847 
-859 FQGFSAGAFPEID
+859 
-872 QWAFMQPVALNTIS
+872 
-886 PDTGLNIKG
+886 
-895 VTDDLPSYSYTY
+895 
-907 TEPGTYTVTFI
+907 
-918 VAGGNYQGQ
+918 
-927 SAPAPYEVTF
+927 
-937 TVIDPIE
+937 

>member
-158 GDVPLR
+158 GDMPLR

-283 HESMWEAEFLGDRT
+283 NESMWEAEFLGDRT

-308 DLIGLRSQSRTTNY
+308 DLTGLRSQSRTTNY

-488 YAEAPDDQA
+488 YAGAPDDQA

-510 KTNESLLGDYRS
+510 KTDESLLGDYRS
-522 FRDLVRI
+522 FRDLVRNE
-529 GFRGASQVGPDPLG
+529 RGRELAFEGLRKWDLIRWGTFVEKMHNAGTNQPTENKYRNVSYTNYASANYANVTARHIYLPIPTK
-543 HVRREDAQRRDQ
+543 
-555 PADGEQVPQRQLYEL
+555 EL
-570 CVGELRQRDGTPH
+570 AVNHALRQN
-583 LPPDSD
+583 
-589 QGAGGEPR
+589 
-597 APTEPLM
+597 PL
-604 VKRLIAE
+604 
-611 HTMNTKRIT
+611 
-620 YLAATLALATA
+620 
-631 AVSCEHEEIYE
+631 
-642 PLEFSVR
+642 
-649 LAPTNTYRTGDPVVF
+649 
-664 NFSGNA
+664 
-670 DFITV
+670 
-675 WTGDT
+675 W
-680 GHEYKHRNR
+680 
-689 TKVDIADI
+689 
-697 ESCELEIEISQQYG
+697 
-711 TLNNLVLFAGNK
+711 
-723 FAGLNGSDAATDR
+723 
-736 PVVEAIAANDCAD
+736 
-749 WTKLE
+749 
-754 FTPNNA
+754 
-760 NKFKTYTYDITR
+760 
-772 FADRFSWGM
+772 
-781 HLFYPDPKTTMRTYR
+781 
-796 INPKIT
+796 
-802 VKFKGHDTQVYN
+802 
-814 YPDMEFVPFSL
+814 
-825 ASQHADDPYIH
+825 
-836 NVSGNGNLKFQ
+836 
-847 GRPGANNTANIV
+847 
-859 FQGFSAGAFPEID
+859 
-872 QWAFMQPVALNTIS
+872 
-886 PDTGLNIKG
+886 
-895 VTDDLPSYSYTY
+895 
-907 TEPGTYTVTFI
+907 
-918 VAGGNYQGQ
+918 
-927 SAPAPYEVTF
+927 
-937 TVIDPIE
+937 

>member
-164 VKATTSPNP
+164 VKAITSPNP

-417 EGLDQTIEDAF
+417 EGLDQTIENAF

-488 YAEAPDDQA
+488 YAGAPDDQA

-510 KTNESLLGDYRS
+510 KTDESLLGDYRS
-522 FRDLVRI
+522 FRDLVRNE
-529 GFRGASQVGPDPLG
+529 RGRELAFEGLRKWDLIRWGTFVEKMHNAGTNQPTENKYRNVSYTNYASANYANVTARHIYLPIPTK
-543 HVRREDAQRRDQ
+543 
-555 PADGEQVPQRQLYEL
+555 EL
-570 CVGELRQRDGTPH
+570 AVNHALRQN
-583 LPPDSD
+583 
-589 QGAGGEPR
+589 
-597 APTEPLM
+597 PL
-604 VKRLIAE
+604 
-611 HTMNTKRIT
+611 
-620 YLAATLALATA
+620 
-631 AVSCEHEEIYE
+631 
-642 PLEFSVR
+642 
-649 LAPTNTYRTGDPVVF
+649 
-664 NFSGNA
+664 
-670 DFITV
+670 
-675 WTGDT
+675 W
-680 GHEYKHRNR
+680 
-689 TKVDIADI
+689 
-697 ESCELEIEISQQYG
+697 
-711 TLNNLVLFAGNK
+711 
-723 FAGLNGSDAATDR
+723 
-736 PVVEAIAANDCAD
+736 
-749 WTKLE
+749 
-754 FTPNNA
+754 
-760 NKFKTYTYDITR
+760 
-772 FADRFSWGM
+772 
-781 HLFYPDPKTTMRTYR
+781 
-796 INPKIT
+796 
-802 VKFKGHDTQVYN
+802 
-814 YPDMEFVPFSL
+814 
-825 ASQHADDPYIH
+825 
-836 NVSGNGNLKFQ
+836 
-847 GRPGANNTANIV
+847 
-859 FQGFSAGAFPEID
+859 
-872 QWAFMQPVALNTIS
+872 
-886 PDTGLNIKG
+886 
-895 VTDDLPSYSYTY
+895 
-907 TEPGTYTVTFI
+907 
-918 VAGGNYQGQ
+918 
-927 SAPAPYEVTF
+927 
-937 TVIDPIE
+937 

>member
-24 FLDTDPQIIPDDGYY
+24 FLDTDPQIITDDGYY

-488 YAEAPDDQA
+488 YAGAPDDQA

-510 KTNESLLGDYRS
+510 KTDESLLGDYRS
-522 FRDLVRI
+522 FRDLVRNE
-529 GFRGASQVGPDPLG
+529 RGRELAFEGLRKWDLIRWGTFVEKMHNAGTNQPTENKYRNVSYTNYASANYANVTARHIYLPIPTK
-543 HVRREDAQRRDQ
+543 
-555 PADGEQVPQRQLYEL
+555 EL
-570 CVGELRQRDGTPH
+570 AVNHALRQN
-583 LPPDSD
+583 
-589 QGAGGEPR
+589 
-597 APTEPLM
+597 PL
-604 VKRLIAE
+604 
-611 HTMNTKRIT
+611 
-620 YLAATLALATA
+620 
-631 AVSCEHEEIYE
+631 
-642 PLEFSVR
+642 
-649 LAPTNTYRTGDPVVF
+649 
-664 NFSGNA
+664 
-670 DFITV
+670 
-675 WTGDT
+675 W
-680 GHEYKHRNR
+680 
-689 TKVDIADI
+689 
-697 ESCELEIEISQQYG
+697 
-711 TLNNLVLFAGNK
+711 
-723 FAGLNGSDAATDR
+723 
-736 PVVEAIAANDCAD
+736 
-749 WTKLE
+749 
-754 FTPNNA
+754 
-760 NKFKTYTYDITR
+760 
-772 FADRFSWGM
+772 
-781 HLFYPDPKTTMRTYR
+781 
-796 INPKIT
+796 
-802 VKFKGHDTQVYN
+802 
-814 YPDMEFVPFSL
+814 
-825 ASQHADDPYIH
+825 
-836 NVSGNGNLKFQ
+836 
-847 GRPGANNTANIV
+847 
-859 FQGFSAGAFPEID
+859 
-872 QWAFMQPVALNTIS
+872 
-886 PDTGLNIKG
+886 
-895 VTDDLPSYSYTY
+895 
-907 TEPGTYTVTFI
+907 
-918 VAGGNYQGQ
+918 
-927 SAPAPYEVTF
+927 
-937 TVIDPIE
+937 

>member
-136 GLYIAEARFL
+136 GLYIAEARLL

-173 NDVQMAATPQEQ
+173 NNVQMAATPQEQ

-258 HKHDLNESYEEIFIN
+258 HKHDLNESYEEVFIN

-417 EGLDQTIEDAF
+417 EGLDQTIENAF

-488 YAEAPDDQA
+488 YAGAPDDQA

-510 KTNESLLGDYRS
+510 KTDESLLGDYRS
-522 FRDLVRI
+522 FRDLVRNE
-529 GFRGASQVGPDPLG
+529 RGRELAFEGLRKWDLIRWGTFVEKMHNAGTNQPTENKYRNVSYTNYASANYANVTARHIYLPIPTK
-543 HVRREDAQRRDQ
+543 
-555 PADGEQVPQRQLYEL
+555 EL
-570 CVGELRQRDGTPH
+570 AVNHALRQN
-583 LPPDSD
+583 
-589 QGAGGEPR
+589 
-597 APTEPLM
+597 PL
-604 VKRLIAE
+604 
-611 HTMNTKRIT
+611 
-620 YLAATLALATA
+620 
-631 AVSCEHEEIYE
+631 
-642 PLEFSVR
+642 
-649 LAPTNTYRTGDPVVF
+649 
-664 NFSGNA
+664 
-670 DFITV
+670 
-675 WTGDT
+675 W
-680 GHEYKHRNR
+680 
-689 TKVDIADI
+689 
-697 ESCELEIEISQQYG
+697 
-711 TLNNLVLFAGNK
+711 
-723 FAGLNGSDAATDR
+723 
-736 PVVEAIAANDCAD
+736 
-749 WTKLE
+749 
-754 FTPNNA
+754 
-760 NKFKTYTYDITR
+760 
-772 FADRFSWGM
+772 
-781 HLFYPDPKTTMRTYR
+781 
-796 INPKIT
+796 
-802 VKFKGHDTQVYN
+802 
-814 YPDMEFVPFSL
+814 
-825 ASQHADDPYIH
+825 
-836 NVSGNGNLKFQ
+836 
-847 GRPGANNTANIV
+847 
-859 FQGFSAGAFPEID
+859 
-872 QWAFMQPVALNTIS
+872 
-886 PDTGLNIKG
+886 
-895 VTDDLPSYSYTY
+895 
-907 TEPGTYTVTFI
+907 
-918 VAGGNYQGQ
+918 
-927 SAPAPYEVTF
+927 
-937 TVIDPIE
+937 

>member
-39 NSEQKLIYGLAGV
+39 NSEQKLIFGLAGV

-258 HKHDLNESYEEIFIN
+258 HKHDLNESYEEVFIN

-488 YAEAPDDQA
+488 YAGAPDDQA

-510 KTNESLLGDYRS
+510 KTDESLLGDYRS
-522 FRDLVRI
+522 FRDLVRNE
-529 GFRGASQVGPDPLG
+529 RGRELAFEGLRKWDLIRWGTFVEKMHNAGTNQPTENKYRNVSYTNYASANYANVTARHIYLPIPTK
-543 HVRREDAQRRDQ
+543 
-555 PADGEQVPQRQLYEL
+555 EL
-570 CVGELRQRDGTPH
+570 AVNHALRQN
-583 LPPDSD
+583 
-589 QGAGGEPR
+589 
-597 APTEPLM
+597 PL
-604 VKRLIAE
+604 
-611 HTMNTKRIT
+611 
-620 YLAATLALATA
+620 
-631 AVSCEHEEIYE
+631 
-642 PLEFSVR
+642 
-649 LAPTNTYRTGDPVVF
+649 
-664 NFSGNA
+664 
-670 DFITV
+670 
-675 WTGDT
+675 W
-680 GHEYKHRNR
+680 
-689 TKVDIADI
+689 
-697 ESCELEIEISQQYG
+697 
-711 TLNNLVLFAGNK
+711 
-723 FAGLNGSDAATDR
+723 
-736 PVVEAIAANDCAD
+736 
-749 WTKLE
+749 
-754 FTPNNA
+754 
-760 NKFKTYTYDITR
+760 
-772 FADRFSWGM
+772 
-781 HLFYPDPKTTMRTYR
+781 
-796 INPKIT
+796 
-802 VKFKGHDTQVYN
+802 
-814 YPDMEFVPFSL
+814 
-825 ASQHADDPYIH
+825 
-836 NVSGNGNLKFQ
+836 
-847 GRPGANNTANIV
+847 
-859 FQGFSAGAFPEID
+859 
-872 QWAFMQPVALNTIS
+872 
-886 PDTGLNIKG
+886 
-895 VTDDLPSYSYTY
+895 
-907 TEPGTYTVTFI
+907 
-918 VAGGNYQGQ
+918 
-927 SAPAPYEVTF
+927 
-937 TVIDPIE
+937 

>member
-258 HKHDLNESYEEIFIN
+258 HKHDLNESYEEVFIN

-417 EGLDQTIEDAF
+417 EGLDQTIENAF

-471 ILRYA
+471 IFRYA

-488 YAEAPDDQA
+488 YAGAPDDQA

-505 KRAGV
+505 KRTGV
-510 KTNESLLGDYRS
+510 KTDESLLGDYRS
-522 FRDLVRI
+522 FRDLVRNE
-529 GFRGASQVGPDPLG
+529 RGRELAFEGLRKWDLIRWGTFVEKMHNAGTNQPTENKYRNVSYTNYASANYANVTARHIYLPIPTK
-543 HVRREDAQRRDQ
+543 
-555 PADGEQVPQRQLYEL
+555 EL
-570 CVGELRQRDGTPH
+570 AVNHALRQN
-583 LPPDSD
+583 
-589 QGAGGEPR
+589 
-597 APTEPLM
+597 PL
-604 VKRLIAE
+604 
-611 HTMNTKRIT
+611 
-620 YLAATLALATA
+620 
-631 AVSCEHEEIYE
+631 
-642 PLEFSVR
+642 
-649 LAPTNTYRTGDPVVF
+649 
-664 NFSGNA
+664 
-670 DFITV
+670 
-675 WTGDT
+675 W
-680 GHEYKHRNR
+680 
-689 TKVDIADI
+689 
-697 ESCELEIEISQQYG
+697 
-711 TLNNLVLFAGNK
+711 
-723 FAGLNGSDAATDR
+723 
-736 PVVEAIAANDCAD
+736 
-749 WTKLE
+749 
-754 FTPNNA
+754 
-760 NKFKTYTYDITR
+760 
-772 FADRFSWGM
+772 
-781 HLFYPDPKTTMRTYR
+781 
-796 INPKIT
+796 
-802 VKFKGHDTQVYN
+802 
-814 YPDMEFVPFSL
+814 
-825 ASQHADDPYIH
+825 
-836 NVSGNGNLKFQ
+836 
-847 GRPGANNTANIV
+847 
-859 FQGFSAGAFPEID
+859 
-872 QWAFMQPVALNTIS
+872 
-886 PDTGLNIKG
+886 
-895 VTDDLPSYSYTY
+895 
-907 TEPGTYTVTFI
+907 
-918 VAGGNYQGQ
+918 
-927 SAPAPYEVTF
+927 
-937 TVIDPIE
+937 

>member
-52 YGVLNSEALYGNYYS
+52 YGVLNSEAIYGNYYS

-258 HKHDLNESYEEIFIN
+258 HKHDLNESYEEVFIN

-365 WNLPGYNYRG
+365 WNLPGYNSRG

-417 EGLDQTIEDAF
+417 EGLDQTIENAF

-488 YAEAPDDQA
+488 YAGAPDDQA

-505 KRAGV
+505 KRTGV
-510 KTNESLLGDYRS
+510 KTDESLLGDYRS
-522 FRDLVRI
+522 FRDLVRNE
-529 GFRGASQVGPDPLG
+529 RGRELAFEGLRKWDLIRWGTFVEKMHNAGTNQPTENKYRNVSYTNYASANYANVTARHIYLPIPTK
-543 HVRREDAQRRDQ
+543 
-555 PADGEQVPQRQLYEL
+555 EL
-570 CVGELRQRDGTPH
+570 AVNHALRQN
-583 LPPDSD
+583 
-589 QGAGGEPR
+589 
-597 APTEPLM
+597 PL
-604 VKRLIAE
+604 
-611 HTMNTKRIT
+611 
-620 YLAATLALATA
+620 
-631 AVSCEHEEIYE
+631 
-642 PLEFSVR
+642 
-649 LAPTNTYRTGDPVVF
+649 
-664 NFSGNA
+664 
-670 DFITV
+670 
-675 WTGDT
+675 W
-680 GHEYKHRNR
+680 
-689 TKVDIADI
+689 
-697 ESCELEIEISQQYG
+697 
-711 TLNNLVLFAGNK
+711 
-723 FAGLNGSDAATDR
+723 
-736 PVVEAIAANDCAD
+736 
-749 WTKLE
+749 
-754 FTPNNA
+754 
-760 NKFKTYTYDITR
+760 
-772 FADRFSWGM
+772 
-781 HLFYPDPKTTMRTYR
+781 
-796 INPKIT
+796 
-802 VKFKGHDTQVYN
+802 
-814 YPDMEFVPFSL
+814 
-825 ASQHADDPYIH
+825 
-836 NVSGNGNLKFQ
+836 
-847 GRPGANNTANIV
+847 
-859 FQGFSAGAFPEID
+859 
-872 QWAFMQPVALNTIS
+872 
-886 PDTGLNIKG
+886 
-895 VTDDLPSYSYTY
+895 
-907 TEPGTYTVTFI
+907 
-918 VAGGNYQGQ
+918 
-927 SAPAPYEVTF
+927 
-937 TVIDPIE
+937 

>member
-185 VLKWCADEIEATIP
+185 VLKWCADEIEASIP

-488 YAEAPDDQA
+488 YAGAPDDQA

-510 KTNESLLGDYRS
+510 KTDESLLGDYRS
-522 FRDLVRI
+522 FRDLVRNE
-529 GFRGASQVGPDPLG
+529 RGRELAFEGLRKWDLIRWGTFVEKMHNAGTNQPTENKYRNVSYTNYASANYANVTARHIYLPIPTK
-543 HVRREDAQRRDQ
+543 
-555 PADGEQVPQRQLYEL
+555 EL
-570 CVGELRQRDGTPH
+570 AVNHALRQN
-583 LPPDSD
+583 
-589 QGAGGEPR
+589 
-597 APTEPLM
+597 PL
-604 VKRLIAE
+604 
-611 HTMNTKRIT
+611 
-620 YLAATLALATA
+620 
-631 AVSCEHEEIYE
+631 
-642 PLEFSVR
+642 
-649 LAPTNTYRTGDPVVF
+649 
-664 NFSGNA
+664 
-670 DFITV
+670 
-675 WTGDT
+675 W
-680 GHEYKHRNR
+680 
-689 TKVDIADI
+689 
-697 ESCELEIEISQQYG
+697 
-711 TLNNLVLFAGNK
+711 
-723 FAGLNGSDAATDR
+723 
-736 PVVEAIAANDCAD
+736 
-749 WTKLE
+749 
-754 FTPNNA
+754 
-760 NKFKTYTYDITR
+760 
-772 FADRFSWGM
+772 
-781 HLFYPDPKTTMRTYR
+781 
-796 INPKIT
+796 
-802 VKFKGHDTQVYN
+802 
-814 YPDMEFVPFSL
+814 
-825 ASQHADDPYIH
+825 
-836 NVSGNGNLKFQ
+836 
-847 GRPGANNTANIV
+847 
-859 FQGFSAGAFPEID
+859 
-872 QWAFMQPVALNTIS
+872 
-886 PDTGLNIKG
+886 
-895 VTDDLPSYSYTY
+895 
-907 TEPGTYTVTFI
+907 
-918 VAGGNYQGQ
+918 
-927 SAPAPYEVTF
+927 
-937 TVIDPIE
+937 

>member
-127 DPGKLSVDI
+127 DPEKLSVDI

-417 EGLDQTIEDAF
+417 EGLDQTIENAF

-488 YAEAPDDQA
+488 YAGAPDDQA
-497 KEAIREIR
+497 KDAIREIR

-510 KTNESLLGDYRS
+510 KTDESLLGDYRS
-522 FRDLVRI
+522 FRDLVRNE
-529 GFRGASQVGPDPLG
+529 RGRELAFEGLRKWDLIRWGTFVEKMHNAGTNQPTENKYRNVSYTNYASANYANVTARHIYLPIPTK
-543 HVRREDAQRRDQ
+543 
-555 PADGEQVPQRQLYEL
+555 EL
-570 CVGELRQRDGTPH
+570 AVNHALRQN
-583 LPPDSD
+583 
-589 QGAGGEPR
+589 
-597 APTEPLM
+597 PL
-604 VKRLIAE
+604 
-611 HTMNTKRIT
+611 
-620 YLAATLALATA
+620 
-631 AVSCEHEEIYE
+631 
-642 PLEFSVR
+642 
-649 LAPTNTYRTGDPVVF
+649 
-664 NFSGNA
+664 
-670 DFITV
+670 
-675 WTGDT
+675 W
-680 GHEYKHRNR
+680 
-689 TKVDIADI
+689 
-697 ESCELEIEISQQYG
+697 
-711 TLNNLVLFAGNK
+711 
-723 FAGLNGSDAATDR
+723 
-736 PVVEAIAANDCAD
+736 
-749 WTKLE
+749 
-754 FTPNNA
+754 
-760 NKFKTYTYDITR
+760 
-772 FADRFSWGM
+772 
-781 HLFYPDPKTTMRTYR
+781 
-796 INPKIT
+796 
-802 VKFKGHDTQVYN
+802 
-814 YPDMEFVPFSL
+814 
-825 ASQHADDPYIH
+825 
-836 NVSGNGNLKFQ
+836 
-847 GRPGANNTANIV
+847 
-859 FQGFSAGAFPEID
+859 
-872 QWAFMQPVALNTIS
+872 
-886 PDTGLNIKG
+886 
-895 VTDDLPSYSYTY
+895 
-907 TEPGTYTVTFI
+907 
-918 VAGGNYQGQ
+918 
-927 SAPAPYEVTF
+927 
-937 TVIDPIE
+937 

>member
-258 HKHDLNESYEEIFIN
+258 HKHDLNESYEEVFIN

-417 EGLDQTIEDAF
+417 EGLDQTIENAF

-488 YAEAPDDQA
+488 YAGAPDDQA

-510 KTNESLLGDYRS
+510 KTDESLLGDRS
-522 FRDLVRI
+522 FRDLVRNE
-529 GFRGASQVGPDPLG
+529 RGRELAFEGLRKWDLIRWGTFVEKMHNAGTNQPTENKYRNVSYTNYASANYANVTARHIYLPIPTK
-543 HVRREDAQRRDQ
+543 
-555 PADGEQVPQRQLYEL
+555 EL
-570 CVGELRQRDGTPH
+570 AVNHALRQN
-583 LPPDSD
+583 
-589 QGAGGEPR
+589 
-597 APTEPLM
+597 PL
-604 VKRLIAE
+604 
-611 HTMNTKRIT
+611 
-620 YLAATLALATA
+620 
-631 AVSCEHEEIYE
+631 
-642 PLEFSVR
+642 
-649 LAPTNTYRTGDPVVF
+649 
-664 NFSGNA
+664 
-670 DFITV
+670 
-675 WTGDT
+675 W
-680 GHEYKHRNR
+680 
-689 TKVDIADI
+689 
-697 ESCELEIEISQQYG
+697 
-711 TLNNLVLFAGNK
+711 
-723 FAGLNGSDAATDR
+723 
-736 PVVEAIAANDCAD
+736 
-749 WTKLE
+749 
-754 FTPNNA
+754 
-760 NKFKTYTYDITR
+760 
-772 FADRFSWGM
+772 
-781 HLFYPDPKTTMRTYR
+781 
-796 INPKIT
+796 
-802 VKFKGHDTQVYN
+802 
-814 YPDMEFVPFSL
+814 
-825 ASQHADDPYIH
+825 
-836 NVSGNGNLKFQ
+836 
-847 GRPGANNTANIV
+847 
-859 FQGFSAGAFPEID
+859 
-872 QWAFMQPVALNTIS
+872 
-886 PDTGLNIKG
+886 
-895 VTDDLPSYSYTY
+895 
-907 TEPGTYTVTFI
+907 
-918 VAGGNYQGQ
+918 
-927 SAPAPYEVTF
+927 
-937 TVIDPIE
+937 

>member
-127 DPGKLSVDI
+127 DPEKLSVDI

-273 MIRDQ
+273 VIRDQ

-417 EGLDQTIEDAF
+417 EGLDQTIENAF

-488 YAEAPDDQA
+488 YAGAPDDQA

-510 KTNESLLGDYRS
+510 KTDESLLGDYRS
-522 FRDLVRI
+522 FRDLVRNE
-529 GFRGASQVGPDPLG
+529 RGRELAFEGLRKWDLIRWGTFVEKMHNAGTNQPTENKYRNVSYTNYASANYANVTARHIYLPIPTK
-543 HVRREDAQRRDQ
+543 
-555 PADGEQVPQRQLYEL
+555 EL
-570 CVGELRQRDGTPH
+570 AVNHALRQN
-583 LPPDSD
+583 
-589 QGAGGEPR
+589 
-597 APTEPLM
+597 PL
-604 VKRLIAE
+604 
-611 HTMNTKRIT
+611 
-620 YLAATLALATA
+620 
-631 AVSCEHEEIYE
+631 
-642 PLEFSVR
+642 
-649 LAPTNTYRTGDPVVF
+649 
-664 NFSGNA
+664 
-670 DFITV
+670 
-675 WTGDT
+675 W
-680 GHEYKHRNR
+680 
-689 TKVDIADI
+689 
-697 ESCELEIEISQQYG
+697 
-711 TLNNLVLFAGNK
+711 
-723 FAGLNGSDAATDR
+723 
-736 PVVEAIAANDCAD
+736 
-749 WTKLE
+749 
-754 FTPNNA
+754 
-760 NKFKTYTYDITR
+760 
-772 FADRFSWGM
+772 
-781 HLFYPDPKTTMRTYR
+781 
-796 INPKIT
+796 
-802 VKFKGHDTQVYN
+802 
-814 YPDMEFVPFSL
+814 
-825 ASQHADDPYIH
+825 
-836 NVSGNGNLKFQ
+836 
-847 GRPGANNTANIV
+847 
-859 FQGFSAGAFPEID
+859 
-872 QWAFMQPVALNTIS
+872 
-886 PDTGLNIKG
+886 
-895 VTDDLPSYSYTY
+895 
-907 TEPGTYTVTFI
+907 
-918 VAGGNYQGQ
+918 
-927 SAPAPYEVTF
+927 
-937 TVIDPIE
+937 

>member
-52 YGVLNSEALYGNYYS
+52 YGVLNSEAIYGNYYS

-417 EGLDQTIEDAF
+417 EGLDQTIENAF

-436 PTVMCAVRN
+436 PTMMCAVRN

-488 YAEAPDDQA
+488 YAGAPDDQA

-510 KTNESLLGDYRS
+510 KTDESLLGDYRS
-522 FRDLVRI
+522 FRDLVRNE
-529 GFRGASQVGPDPLG
+529 RGRELAFEGLRKWDLIRWGTFVEKMHNAGTNQPTENKYRNVSYTNYASANYANVTARHIYLPIPTK
-543 HVRREDAQRRDQ
+543 
-555 PADGEQVPQRQLYEL
+555 EL
-570 CVGELRQRDGTPH
+570 AVNHALRQN
-583 LPPDSD
+583 
-589 QGAGGEPR
+589 
-597 APTEPLM
+597 PL
-604 VKRLIAE
+604 
-611 HTMNTKRIT
+611 
-620 YLAATLALATA
+620 
-631 AVSCEHEEIYE
+631 
-642 PLEFSVR
+642 
-649 LAPTNTYRTGDPVVF
+649 
-664 NFSGNA
+664 
-670 DFITV
+670 
-675 WTGDT
+675 W
-680 GHEYKHRNR
+680 
-689 TKVDIADI
+689 
-697 ESCELEIEISQQYG
+697 
-711 TLNNLVLFAGNK
+711 
-723 FAGLNGSDAATDR
+723 
-736 PVVEAIAANDCAD
+736 
-749 WTKLE
+749 
-754 FTPNNA
+754 
-760 NKFKTYTYDITR
+760 
-772 FADRFSWGM
+772 
-781 HLFYPDPKTTMRTYR
+781 
-796 INPKIT
+796 
-802 VKFKGHDTQVYN
+802 
-814 YPDMEFVPFSL
+814 
-825 ASQHADDPYIH
+825 
-836 NVSGNGNLKFQ
+836 
-847 GRPGANNTANIV
+847 
-859 FQGFSAGAFPEID
+859 
-872 QWAFMQPVALNTIS
+872 
-886 PDTGLNIKG
+886 
-895 VTDDLPSYSYTY
+895 
-907 TEPGTYTVTFI
+907 
-918 VAGGNYQGQ
+918 
-927 SAPAPYEVTF
+927 
-937 TVIDPIE
+937 

>member
-87 RPDRYNHSAGTAAI
+87 RPDRYNHSAGTATI

-199 DLYEPI
+199 NLYEPI

-228 AGESV
+228 ASESV

-488 YAEAPDDQA
+488 YAGAPDEQA

-510 KTNESLLGDYRS
+510 KTDESLLGDYRS
-522 FRDLVRI
+522 FRDLVRNE
-529 GFRGASQVGPDPLG
+529 RGRELAFEGLRKWDLIRWGTFVEKMHNAGTNQPTENKYRNVSYTNYASANYANVTARHIYLPIPTK
-543 HVRREDAQRRDQ
+543 
-555 PADGEQVPQRQLYEL
+555 EL
-570 CVGELRQRDGTPH
+570 AVNHALRQN
-583 LPPDSD
+583 
-589 QGAGGEPR
+589 
-597 APTEPLM
+597 PL
-604 VKRLIAE
+604 
-611 HTMNTKRIT
+611 
-620 YLAATLALATA
+620 
-631 AVSCEHEEIYE
+631 
-642 PLEFSVR
+642 
-649 LAPTNTYRTGDPVVF
+649 
-664 NFSGNA
+664 
-670 DFITV
+670 
-675 WTGDT
+675 W
-680 GHEYKHRNR
+680 
-689 TKVDIADI
+689 
-697 ESCELEIEISQQYG
+697 
-711 TLNNLVLFAGNK
+711 
-723 FAGLNGSDAATDR
+723 
-736 PVVEAIAANDCAD
+736 
-749 WTKLE
+749 
-754 FTPNNA
+754 
-760 NKFKTYTYDITR
+760 
-772 FADRFSWGM
+772 
-781 HLFYPDPKTTMRTYR
+781 
-796 INPKIT
+796 
-802 VKFKGHDTQVYN
+802 
-814 YPDMEFVPFSL
+814 
-825 ASQHADDPYIH
+825 
-836 NVSGNGNLKFQ
+836 
-847 GRPGANNTANIV
+847 
-859 FQGFSAGAFPEID
+859 
-872 QWAFMQPVALNTIS
+872 
-886 PDTGLNIKG
+886 
-895 VTDDLPSYSYTY
+895 
-907 TEPGTYTVTFI
+907 
-918 VAGGNYQGQ
+918 
-927 SAPAPYEVTF
+927 
-937 TVIDPIE
+937 

>member
-258 HKHDLNESYEEIFIN
+258 HKHDLNESYEEVFIN

-278 YDTQF
+278 YDTQY

-417 EGLDQTIEDAF
+417 EGLDQTIENAF

-488 YAEAPDDQA
+488 YAGAPDDQA

-510 KTNESLLGDYRS
+510 KTDESLLGDYRS
-522 FRDLVRI
+522 FRDLVRNE
-529 GFRGASQVGPDPLG
+529 RGRELAFEGLRKWDLIRWGTFVEKMHNAGTNQPTENKYRNVSYTNYASANYANVTARHIYLPIPTK
-543 HVRREDAQRRDQ
+543 
-555 PADGEQVPQRQLYEL
+555 EL
-570 CVGELRQRDGTPH
+570 AVNHALRQN
-583 LPPDSD
+583 
-589 QGAGGEPR
+589 
-597 APTEPLM
+597 PL
-604 VKRLIAE
+604 
-611 HTMNTKRIT
+611 
-620 YLAATLALATA
+620 
-631 AVSCEHEEIYE
+631 
-642 PLEFSVR
+642 
-649 LAPTNTYRTGDPVVF
+649 
-664 NFSGNA
+664 
-670 DFITV
+670 
-675 WTGDT
+675 W
-680 GHEYKHRNR
+680 
-689 TKVDIADI
+689 
-697 ESCELEIEISQQYG
+697 
-711 TLNNLVLFAGNK
+711 
-723 FAGLNGSDAATDR
+723 
-736 PVVEAIAANDCAD
+736 
-749 WTKLE
+749 
-754 FTPNNA
+754 
-760 NKFKTYTYDITR
+760 
-772 FADRFSWGM
+772 
-781 HLFYPDPKTTMRTYR
+781 
-796 INPKIT
+796 
-802 VKFKGHDTQVYN
+802 
-814 YPDMEFVPFSL
+814 
-825 ASQHADDPYIH
+825 
-836 NVSGNGNLKFQ
+836 
-847 GRPGANNTANIV
+847 
-859 FQGFSAGAFPEID
+859 
-872 QWAFMQPVALNTIS
+872 
-886 PDTGLNIKG
+886 
-895 VTDDLPSYSYTY
+895 
-907 TEPGTYTVTFI
+907 
-918 VAGGNYQGQ
+918 
-927 SAPAPYEVTF
+927 
-937 TVIDPIE
+937 

>member
-87 RPDRYNHSAGTAAI
+87 RPDRYNHSAGTATI

-199 DLYEPI
+199 NLYEPI

-488 YAEAPDDQA
+488 YAGAPDEQA

-510 KTNESLLGDYRS
+510 KTDESLLGDYRS
-522 FRDLVRI
+522 FRDLVRNE
-529 GFRGASQVGPDPLG
+529 RGRELAFEGLRKWDLIRWGTFVEKMHNAGTNQPTENKYRNVSYTNYASANYANVTARHIYLPIPTK
-543 HVRREDAQRRDQ
+543 
-555 PADGEQVPQRQLYEL
+555 EL
-570 CVGELRQRDGTPH
+570 AVNHALRQN
-583 LPPDSD
+583 
-589 QGAGGEPR
+589 
-597 APTEPLM
+597 PL
-604 VKRLIAE
+604 
-611 HTMNTKRIT
+611 
-620 YLAATLALATA
+620 
-631 AVSCEHEEIYE
+631 
-642 PLEFSVR
+642 
-649 LAPTNTYRTGDPVVF
+649 
-664 NFSGNA
+664 
-670 DFITV
+670 
-675 WTGDT
+675 W
-680 GHEYKHRNR
+680 
-689 TKVDIADI
+689 
-697 ESCELEIEISQQYG
+697 
-711 TLNNLVLFAGNK
+711 
-723 FAGLNGSDAATDR
+723 
-736 PVVEAIAANDCAD
+736 
-749 WTKLE
+749 
-754 FTPNNA
+754 
-760 NKFKTYTYDITR
+760 
-772 FADRFSWGM
+772 
-781 HLFYPDPKTTMRTYR
+781 
-796 INPKIT
+796 
-802 VKFKGHDTQVYN
+802 
-814 YPDMEFVPFSL
+814 
-825 ASQHADDPYIH
+825 
-836 NVSGNGNLKFQ
+836 
-847 GRPGANNTANIV
+847 
-859 FQGFSAGAFPEID
+859 
-872 QWAFMQPVALNTIS
+872 
-886 PDTGLNIKG
+886 
-895 VTDDLPSYSYTY
+895 
-907 TEPGTYTVTFI
+907 
-918 VAGGNYQGQ
+918 
-927 SAPAPYEVTF
+927 
-937 TVIDPIE
+937 

>member
-87 RPDRYNHSAGTAAI
+87 RPDRYNHSAGTATI

-402 KTPWVYNNNFAMPDI
+402 KTPWVYNNNFAMPEI

-488 YAEAPDDQA
+488 YAGAPDDQA

-510 KTNESLLGDYRS
+510 KTDESLLGDYRS
-522 FRDLVRI
+522 FRDLVRNE
-529 GFRGASQVGPDPLG
+529 RGRELAFEGLRKWDLIRWGTFVEKMHNAGTNQPTENKYRNVSYTNYASANYANVTARHIYLPIPTK
-543 HVRREDAQRRDQ
+543 
-555 PADGEQVPQRQLYEL
+555 EL
-570 CVGELRQRDGTPH
+570 AVNHALRQN
-583 LPPDSD
+583 
-589 QGAGGEPR
+589 
-597 APTEPLM
+597 PL
-604 VKRLIAE
+604 
-611 HTMNTKRIT
+611 
-620 YLAATLALATA
+620 
-631 AVSCEHEEIYE
+631 
-642 PLEFSVR
+642 
-649 LAPTNTYRTGDPVVF
+649 
-664 NFSGNA
+664 
-670 DFITV
+670 
-675 WTGDT
+675 W
-680 GHEYKHRNR
+680 
-689 TKVDIADI
+689 
-697 ESCELEIEISQQYG
+697 
-711 TLNNLVLFAGNK
+711 
-723 FAGLNGSDAATDR
+723 
-736 PVVEAIAANDCAD
+736 
-749 WTKLE
+749 
-754 FTPNNA
+754 
-760 NKFKTYTYDITR
+760 
-772 FADRFSWGM
+772 
-781 HLFYPDPKTTMRTYR
+781 
-796 INPKIT
+796 
-802 VKFKGHDTQVYN
+802 
-814 YPDMEFVPFSL
+814 
-825 ASQHADDPYIH
+825 
-836 NVSGNGNLKFQ
+836 
-847 GRPGANNTANIV
+847 
-859 FQGFSAGAFPEID
+859 
-872 QWAFMQPVALNTIS
+872 
-886 PDTGLNIKG
+886 
-895 VTDDLPSYSYTY
+895 
-907 TEPGTYTVTFI
+907 
-918 VAGGNYQGQ
+918 
-927 SAPAPYEVTF
+927 
-937 TVIDPIE
+937 

>member
-52 YGVLNSEALYGNYYS
+52 YGVLNSEAIYGNYYS

-258 HKHDLNESYEEIFIN
+258 HKHDLNESYEEVFIN

-417 EGLDQTIEDAF
+417 EGLDQTIENAF

-488 YAEAPDDQA
+488 YAGAPDDQA
-497 KEAIREIR
+497 KDAIREIR
-505 KRAGV
+505 KRTGV
-510 KTNESLLGDYRS
+510 KTDESLLGDYRS
-522 FRDLVRI
+522 FRDLVRNE
-529 GFRGASQVGPDPLG
+529 RGRELAFEGLRKWDLIRWGTFVEKMHNAGTNQPTENKYRNVSYTNYASANYANVTARHIYLPIPTK
-543 HVRREDAQRRDQ
+543 
-555 PADGEQVPQRQLYEL
+555 EL
-570 CVGELRQRDGTPH
+570 AVNHALRQN
-583 LPPDSD
+583 
-589 QGAGGEPR
+589 
-597 APTEPLM
+597 PL
-604 VKRLIAE
+604 
-611 HTMNTKRIT
+611 
-620 YLAATLALATA
+620 
-631 AVSCEHEEIYE
+631 
-642 PLEFSVR
+642 
-649 LAPTNTYRTGDPVVF
+649 
-664 NFSGNA
+664 
-670 DFITV
+670 
-675 WTGDT
+675 W
-680 GHEYKHRNR
+680 
-689 TKVDIADI
+689 
-697 ESCELEIEISQQYG
+697 
-711 TLNNLVLFAGNK
+711 
-723 FAGLNGSDAATDR
+723 
-736 PVVEAIAANDCAD
+736 
-749 WTKLE
+749 
-754 FTPNNA
+754 
-760 NKFKTYTYDITR
+760 
-772 FADRFSWGM
+772 
-781 HLFYPDPKTTMRTYR
+781 
-796 INPKIT
+796 
-802 VKFKGHDTQVYN
+802 
-814 YPDMEFVPFSL
+814 
-825 ASQHADDPYIH
+825 
-836 NVSGNGNLKFQ
+836 
-847 GRPGANNTANIV
+847 
-859 FQGFSAGAFPEID
+859 
-872 QWAFMQPVALNTIS
+872 
-886 PDTGLNIKG
+886 
-895 VTDDLPSYSYTY
+895 
-907 TEPGTYTVTFI
+907 
-918 VAGGNYQGQ
+918 
-927 SAPAPYEVTF
+927 
-937 TVIDPIE
+937 